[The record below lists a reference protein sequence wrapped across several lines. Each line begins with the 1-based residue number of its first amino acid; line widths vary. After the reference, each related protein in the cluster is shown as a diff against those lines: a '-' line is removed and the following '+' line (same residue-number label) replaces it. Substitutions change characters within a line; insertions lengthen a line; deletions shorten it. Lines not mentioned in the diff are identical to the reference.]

1 MTEDERQRLH
11 YSKDGATYKR
21 TTVHLNESN
30 LAYVK
35 QNLRL
40 STSDIINTLLGMLR
54 KEMEKN
60 EEEFTK
66 HNELREQ
73 TFTRVVDRLS
83 GRDGAGSTE

>member
-11 YSKDGATYKR
+11 YSKDGDTYKR